1 MLCATCDLPAEHA
14 ASLRRDLP
22 LPAHGG
28 PRRCTAPRP
37 LERLVIRYEEEEFR
51 RDYNSY
57 ELLPV
62 GDGALALSAAILS
75 CLRVT
80 GGV

>member
-1 MLCATCDLPAEHA
+1 MLCATCDLPGEHKG
-14 ASLRRDLP
+14 LRRDQP
-22 LPAHGG
+22 LPAHAG
-28 PRRCTAPRP
+28 PRRCRTAKP
-37 LERLVIRYEEEEFR
+37 LDRLEVRYEEEGFR

-75 CLRVT
+75 CLGVT
-80 GGV
+80 GL